1 MLCCGFTLMMTR
13 PAKCEV
19 KKKKNIKDFGSLIV
33 TPMHRQVKWQES

>member
-19 KKKKNIKDFGSLIV
+19 KKNKKNQRFWVVDCD
-33 TPMHRQVKWQES
+33 TNA